1 MSRLE
6 HVVAVGHGV
15 KASREA
21 ETDTGTL
28 FDLYYRDGHGKYH
41 AMPATYDDN
50 CTKSRSTPANPG
62 ELLPLNYSL
71 AREKIKR
78 FDNDGLR
85 RMLEESTG
93 QGAYTRA
100 SMNDGAWLLK
110 TAIESNNSVAVE
122 IVLQRFAPT
131 DEMTMGL
138 MDAIARMRDGE
149 RYDPLLLAAG
159 VFVKVSTAPMVAKA
173 EIEQIL
179 QALATKKFPVS
190 PELIGLATALRDDPN
205 FAGLVGFVQNLVV
218 AASQSQ

>member
-21 ETDTGTL
+21 EAPTGTL
-28 FDLYYRDGHGKYH
+28 FDLYYRDGHGEYH

-50 CTKSRSTPANPG
+50 CTKSRSTPATPG
-62 ELLPLNYSL
+62 ELLPLNYGL

-78 FDNDGLR
+78 FDNTGLR

-93 QGAYTRA
+93 QGAYTKA
-100 SMNDGAWLLK
+100 TMNDGAWLLK
-110 TAIESNNSVAVE
+110 TAIESNNSMGVE
-122 IVLQRFAPT
+122 IVLERFAPT
-131 DEMTMGL
+131 DDMTMGL
-138 MDAIARMRDGE
+138 KDAIARMRDGE

-159 VFVKVSTAPMVAKA
+159 VFVSVSTAPMVAKA
-173 EIEQIL
+173 ETEQIL
-179 QALATKKFPVS
+179 QSLATRKFPVT

-205 FAGLVGFVQNLVV
+205 YAGLVGFVKNLVIV
-218 AASQSQ
+218 TGQSQ

>member
-1 MSRLE
+1 M
-6 HVVAVGHGV
+6 
-15 KASREA
+15 
-21 ETDTGTL
+21 
-28 FDLYYRDGHGKYH
+28 
-41 AMPATYDDN
+41 
-50 CTKSRSTPANPG
+50 
-62 ELLPLNYSL
+62 NYSL

-110 TAIESNNSVAVE
+110 TAIETNNSVAVE

-131 DEMTMGL
+131 DEMTTGL

-159 VFVKVSTAPMVAKA
+159 VFVKVSPAPMVAKA

-218 AASQSQ
+218 GLSQ